1 MRPFKA
7 KIMDNQLETDEM
19 NFQSLD
25 TPVNLAPIPLAS
37 FFDSNVTHSRFTF
50 DYYKK
55 YFDVDT
61 KDVLGRIKQACTPT
75 DRQFLH
81 NINNAEL
88 YGPIWMPASISFFL
102 FACGNIHNLIVIGSD
117 YKYNFA
123 ALVSSF
129 VLLNLFVFALPFGIG
144 YVRSETSPPMMKMM
158 MLFAYSLSY
167 IIPSSILGILFSKYH
182 LVAFLVFAGAGAYSI
197 FNKFLFHVQSI
208 DNRVKGMDSP
218 LIAGG
223 IFFVVHFL
231 VHIMSF

>member
-1 MRPFKA
+1 
-7 KIMDNQLETDEM
+7 M

-37 FFDSNVTHSRFTF
+37 FFDSNVSHSRFTF
-50 DYYKK
+50 DFYKK

-61 KDVLGRIKQACTPT
+61 SEVLGRIQQASTPT
-75 DRQFLH
+75 ERQFLH

-88 YGPIWMPASISFFL
+88 YGPIWMPASISFLL
-102 FACGNIHNLIVIGSD
+102 FACGNIHNLIAVGSS

-129 VLLNLFVFALPFGIG
+129 VLLNLFVFAFPFGIG
-144 YVRSETSPPMMKMM
+144 YLRSEISPPKMKMM
-158 MLFAYSLSY
+158 MLFAYTLVY
-167 IIPSSILGILFSKYH
+167 IIPSSIFGIIFHGYH
-182 LVAFLVFAGAGAYSI
+182 LISFLIFAGAGAYSI

-208 DNRVKGMDSP
+208 DNRSKGMDAP
-218 LIAGG
+218 LIAAAV
-223 IFFVVHFL
+223 FFVVHFL